1 MCSTFWI
8 MKKINIQKRSIKQI
22 NDGMESHAS
31 VGVARNWN
39 RHVKG
44 KDDDCLVICKE
55 IWKEKKNTTKTIF
68 FRIKNT
74 WSQNKSLVRLL
85 AHQGLVWENISES
98 NFSCLY
104 FNSDLSPFLGV
115 KIITQQV
122 QPSKILPKPV
132 TATLP
137 SSSNSPIM
145 VVSSNGTIMT
155 TKLVTTPTGKLW
167 FWEGKGG

>member
-1 MCSTFWI
+1 MGA
-8 MKKINIQKRSIKQI
+8 
-22 NDGMESHAS
+22 D
-31 VGVARNWN
+31 RNWN
-39 RHVKG
+39 RHMKG
-44 KDDDCLVICKE
+44 KDDDCLVICKTSKKPTSKKTQNLPKQKKKKFFSGSRMHGLRIE
-55 IWKEKKNTTKTIF
+55 ALWGYLPTRAWSEKAFQK
-68 FRIKNT
+68 
-74 WSQNKSLVRLL
+74 V
-85 AHQGLVWENISES
+85 

-167 FWEGKGG
+167 LWEGKGG